1 MGSKMVFYLTPFLA
15 NIFGIYWKDFYLT
28 PLLDFFYLTPLGL
41 FSLTID
47 RFYNRVDL

>member
-28 PLLDFFYLTPLGL
+28 PPPWIFFILLPLVFFL
-41 FSLTID
+41 
-47 RFYNRVDL
+47 